1 MWQSKASSRRGIL
14 SKDVP
19 GMMEPGAHLPEEK
32 AEGAAAHSLEDED
45 VHVQDQ

>member
-1 MWQSKASSRRGIL
+1 MWQSKSSSRRGIL

-32 AEGAAAHSLEDED
+32 AEGAAAHSLED